1 MKASRQVV
9 FAEVEMGLLQNPE
22 RRWEPIQLRSP
33 ELLWRKS
40 WWASPTFQKRNGVE
54 TEAMLGL
61 CEVWS
66 RSHVAQVATCWE
78 SGGGANIL
86 LPAWYVAHPRCRKH
100 PGAFALRHLLLGCW
114 SRSCAT
120 YGCTYVWLFGRQPFR
135 WFSYATDQ
143 LFDRQL
149 SVSPGIIFLAENC
162 SRKMRQKG
170 QIKGT
175 VFFAAL
181 MWVGLEVCDKKTQRN
196 CEFEASGGRIAWR
209 PDLGFSVFVEFKI
222 TFNFLHLGGLER
234 NWISIHFL
242 FLGYSKVLLP
252 GHSFDLKCI
261 SRSTDM
267 QNGHPHASRAPMFLA
282 NHDILLYCNTVYH
295 VYQCLPQI
303 FAYQVKAWL
312 KCRSSSIQCT
322 RWQRLLRDIGAWYHD
337 ISTVDSWPWQRL
349 PLQQRPLRQ
358 LLLTVLC

>member
-1 MKASRQVV
+1 MVLKQKPCWAYARYGVDLMWPKLLH
-9 FAEVEMGLLQNPE
+9 AENLEEEPFNPACL
-22 RRWEPIQLRSP
+22 ICSP
-33 ELLWRKS
+33 PKMS
-40 WWASPTFQKRNGVE
+40 FT
-54 TEAMLGL
+54 
-61 CEVWS
+61 S
-66 RSHVAQVATCWE
+66 RS
-78 SGGGANIL
+78 I
-86 LPAWYVAHPRCRKH
+86 
-100 PGAFALRHLLLGCW
+100 
-114 SRSCAT
+114 CAT
-120 YGCTYVWLFGRQPFR
+120 APSFGMLEQKLCSSGCTYVFVRDSRR
-135 WFSYATDQ
+135 WSICH
-143 LFDRQL
+143 R
-149 SVSPGIIFLAENC
+149 SIVSPGIIFLAENC
-162 SRKMRQKG
+162 WRKMRQKG
-170 QIKGT
+170 TIKGT
-175 VFFAAL
+175 VGAAL
-181 MWVGLEVCDKKTQRN
+181 MWVGLEVCDKKLNGTAK
-196 CEFEASGGRIAWR
+196 EASGGRIAWR

-303 FAYQVKAWL
+303 FVYQVKAWL

-337 ISTVDSWPWQRL
+337 ISIVDSWPWQRL